1 MSTYM
6 ALTPQ
11 LLMRETG
18 NKRERNDYEKRFEG
32 WRANVKGDGGRSLAN
47 MSNVHSAHQDGQD
60 TILVLQPTPHGH
72 ITRGT

>member
-6 ALTPQ
+6 TLTPQ

-18 NKRERNDYEKRFEG
+18 DKSERNYYEKLFEG
-32 WRANVKGDGGRSLAN
+32 WRADVKGDGVRSLAN

-60 TILVLQPTPHGH
+60 TILILRPTPHGH